1 MMKHIEEYLERCNPT
16 ADSKMWRYPKQSD
29 IQSVDI
35 IQIMLCNIIGSWDL
49 SKHIMIFVLQNCDVI
64 DVLFTSFY

>member
-1 MMKHIEEYLERCNPT
+1 MEYLEQCNPT
-16 ADSKMWRYPKQSD
+16 ADSEMWRYPKQSD

-49 SKHIMIFVLQNCDVI
+49 SKRIMIFVLQNSEMI